1 MKLAPEKRPKM
12 DVKKA
17 LFMPFKRLVAEV
29 TMASEFPDISNSLKP
44 VVIPKKVP
52 STPIEVNNAGK
63 NRFEEDGFFGRQ
75 YSSGALNTDLS

>member
-1 MKLAPEKRPKM
+1 MKPAPENRPKI
-12 DVKKA
+12 DVRKA
-17 LFMPFKRLVAEV
+17 LFIPFKRLVADV
-29 TMASEFPDISNSLKP
+29 IMTSEFPDISNSLKP
-44 VVIPKKVP
+44 VVIPQKVP